1 MRERIIDGY
10 WTDEVCRDWLDH
22 EIEDSRR
29 LGYSTAELNQVIN
42 DTMPDAV
49 RSYVHGLA
57 VEQFTATLGGDRL
70 TLFMANR
77 LLALET
83 EVIDVDIIPAD

>member
-1 MRERIIDGY
+1 
-10 WTDEVCRDWLDH
+10 
-22 EIEDSRR
+22 
-29 LGYSTAELNQVIN
+29 
-42 DTMPDAV
+42 MPDAV